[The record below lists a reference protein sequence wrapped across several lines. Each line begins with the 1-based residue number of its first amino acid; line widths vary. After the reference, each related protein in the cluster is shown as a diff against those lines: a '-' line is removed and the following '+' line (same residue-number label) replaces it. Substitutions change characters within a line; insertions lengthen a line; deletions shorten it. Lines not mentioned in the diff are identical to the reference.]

1 MSSYIIENGE
11 VVIQAKTSV
20 FVQRDPTVF
29 IKGNPGDAGLPGPP
43 GASAY
48 QVAVDNGFTGSEQ
61 DWLNSLKPQWI
72 ITDW

>member
-29 IKGNPGDAGLPGPP
+29 IKGDPGDAGPPGLP

-48 QVAVDNGFTGSEQ
+48 EIALNNGFVGTEQ